1 MQSSPCV
8 GGRSYG
14 LPVVIADPPAG
25 LTARR
30 PSGSDHAGVLLAQER
45 WWGGL
50 GGEAGAQQRAFL
62 LPRLF
67 FQHFADTSTLLEGAD
82 GALRAFLVGFVSQ
95 SQPEVGYIHFAGVD
109 PALRRQGVAR
119 WLYARFF
126 AEAGARGATV
136 VRCITSPANRTSQ
149 AFHSGIGF
157 EIDAGDVVVDGVA
170 VQRDYDGP
178 GVDRVT
184 FTRRLAC

>member
-1 MQSSPCV
+1 VSIDAPP
-8 GGRSYG
+8 GG
-14 LPVVIADPPAG
+14 LE
-25 LTARR
+25 ARR
-30 PSGSDHAGVLLAQER
+30 PAGADHARVLLAQER

-67 FQHFADTSTLLEGAD
+67 FQHFADTSTLLEDAD
-82 GALRAFLVGFVSQ
+82 GTLRAFLIGFVSQ
-95 SQPEVGYIHFAGVD
+95 SQPEVGYVHFAGVD
-109 PALRRQGVAR
+109 PELRRQGVAH

-126 AEAGARGATV
+126 AEVAGRGATV

-149 AFHSGIGF
+149 AFHTGIGF
-157 EIDAGDVVVDGVA
+157 AIDAGDAEIDGVA

-184 FTRRLAC
+184 FTRGLAC

>member
-1 MQSSPCV
+1 M
-8 GGRSYG
+8 
-14 LPVVIADPPAG
+14 VVRVAPGDPPAA
-25 LTARR
+25 LAARR
-30 PSGSDHAGVLLAQER
+30 PSGADHARVLAAQER

-67 FQHFADTSTLLEGAD
+67 FQHFADTSTLLEDAEGT
-82 GALRAFLVGFVSQ
+82 LRGFLVGFVSQ
-95 SQPEVGYIHFAGVD
+95 SQPEVAYIHFAGVD
-109 PALRRQGVAR
+109 PAVRRQGVAR

-126 AEAGARGATV
+126 AEAAARGATLA
-136 VRCITSPANRTSQ
+136 RCVTSPANRTSQ
-149 AFHSGIGF
+149 AFHTGIGF
-157 EIDAGDVVVDGVA
+157 EIDAGDGTVEGVA

-184 FTRRLAC
+184 FTRQLGC